1 MGSLVSIA
9 PISNKIQLFVN
20 LKITFIRDV
29 HVWIAGHIV
38 RTSIYI
44 VQYVPDK
51 HQT

>member
-1 MGSLVSIA
+1 MSSLGS
-9 PISNKIQLFVN
+9 ISNKIQLFVN
-20 LKITFIRDV
+20 LKITFIGDV

-44 VQYVPDK
+44 VQYMPGK